1 MTSRAQWQFSP
12 PWWSWGL
19 LLPLLAL
26 LLALGAWQRQRGL
39 DKETLLAAYQQAQ
52 TQPPAALDTKSPA
65 PPEGALR
72 VSVRGQ
78 YQPERQLLHDNQTHQ
93 KQPGLHVWTPLRTDR
108 GELVLVNRGWIAL
121 TQTLPD
127 IAPPLGEVSLTGLWR
142 ALPRAGLRTE
152 LPCEPAT
159 GFPQRVNYPDA
170 AQLQCLLGEPVAE
183 GLLLLDPQAGGGY
196 LREWNFSRAIPPERH
211 YAYALQWWALALT
224 LLVLFLKLNLKK
236 RSNVHDL
243 SKPV

>member
-1 MTSRAQWQFSP
+1 M
-12 PWWSWGL
+12 

-26 LLALGAWQRQRGL
+26 LLVLGAWQRQRGL

-52 TQPPAALDTKSPA
+52 TQPPAELHTQSPA
-65 PPEGALR
+65 PSEGALR
-72 VSVRGQ
+72 VRVRGQ
-78 YQPERQLLHDNQTHQ
+78 YQPDRQLLHDNQTHQ
-93 KQPGLHVWTPLRTDR
+93 KQPGLHVWTLLRTQGGD
-108 GELVLVNRGWIAL
+108 LVLVNRGWIAL

-152 LPCEPAT
+152 LPCEAAA

-170 AQLQCLLGEPVAE
+170 AQLQCLLGEPVAG

-196 LREWNFSRAIPPERH
+196 VRDWNFSQAIPAQRH

-224 LLVLFLKLNLKK
+224 LIVLFLKLNLKK
-236 RSNVHDL
+236 HRNVYD
-243 SKPV
+243 